1 MADFLL
7 ELGCEEIP
15 ARMLDSGADELGR
28 RVAELLVAE
37 HLAEKSDVEVFSTA
51 RRLAVLARNIRASQ
65 PDLEERVLGPSTKV
79 AFKDGRPTPAAE
91 AFANK
96 VGLHPSKLQTI
107 ETPKGEYLA
116 AHVTRKGRA
125 AADVLAQTLPPEIFR
140 LYWPKSMYWRAKA
153 AERFVR
159 PVRWLVA
166 LLDSEVIPMEL
177 GGVRAASTSRGHR
190 TLSNGPVTIASP
202 AAYAETLEKAGV
214 VASRAAR
221 EQKIRKALDAATRAV
236 PGARW
241 RQDAA
246 LLSTLVNLT
255 EFPSA
260 LLGNFDREFLALPE
274 EVLVTVMRDHQKY
287 FAVESADGKLA
298 PHFLAV
304 LNTDSDP
311 DGAIRHG
318 HERVLR
324 ARFSDARFF
333 WKADQK
339 HPLKERIES
348 LKAVT
353 FQKDLGSY
361 YEKTERV
368 ARLAN
373 TLAADLAN
381 AGVKIDRN
389 AVHEAAWLS
398 KTDLTTELV
407 KEFTEL
413 QGVVGGLYARAQGFS
428 PAIADAIYDHYK
440 PESMED
446 SVPRTIE
453 GAVLS
458 IADKADSIA
467 GMFALGLQ
475 PTGSK
480 DPFALRRQANG
491 IIKTLAEHKLP
502 LTVCRIISA
511 AQGGHNLAQAKDAS
525 AAAADFFRERLD
537 FYLREVLGFK
547 YDEVNAVL
555 AAGSDDVADAFA
567 RVQAVAAV
575 RASEDFVSISVSF
588 KRMKNILRQA
598 RETGK
603 TIGAGFDPA
612 PITEPAER
620 ELAGQMPH
628 IAGVVDR
635 LRAQKDY
642 RHALVEISRLRPLI
656 DAFFDKVM
664 VMVEDEKVRANRLA
678 LLHKLVDDFSTI
690 ADFSEIVTEGKGQEL
705 KSQEPGAKS

>member
-1 MADFLL
+1 MPDFLL
-7 ELGCEEIP
+7 EIGCEEIP
-15 ARMLDSGADELGR
+15 ARMLDAARDELER
-28 RVAELLVAE
+28 RVHGLIVVREG
-37 HLAEKSDVEVFSTA
+37 LATTTRDGQLSIKIESFSTP
-51 RRLAVLARNIRASQ
+51 RRLAVLVRGLLARQIDR
-65 PDLEERVLGPSTKV
+65 DEDIFGPPTSV
-79 AFKDGRPTPAAE
+79 AFKAGKPLQAAH
-91 AFANK
+91 AFATR
-96 VGLHPSKLQTI
+96 VGQPLEKLTRLYRGD
-107 ETPKGEYLA
+107 KEYLA
-116 AHVTRKGRA
+116 ATVTHKGRP
-125 AADVLAQTLPPEIFR
+125 AADVLGEALPREI
-140 LYWPKSMYWRAKA
+140 LALHWPKTMYWRGKA

-166 LLDSEVIPMEL
+166 MLDGKVIPLEL
-177 GGVRAASTSRGHR
+177 AGARAATASRGHR
-190 TLSNGPVTIASP
+190 TLSSGPVAIASP
-202 AAYAETLEKAGV
+202 AAYAETLEKSGV
-214 VASRAAR
+214 LASRAAR

-236 PGARW
+236 SGARW
-241 RQDAA
+241 REDAA
-246 LLSTLVNLT
+246 LLATVVNLT

-260 LLGNFDREFLALPE
+260 ILGNFDREFLFLPE

-287 FAVESADGKLA
+287 FAVEGADGKLA

-304 LNTDSDP
+304 LNTNSDP

-324 ARFSDARFF
+324 ARFADARFF
-333 WKADQK
+333 WEADQK
-339 HPLKERIES
+339 RPLRERIEL

-361 YEKTERV
+361 YQKSERV
-368 ARLAN
+368 AALAN
-373 TLAADLAN
+373 QLAADAAN
-381 AGVKIDRN
+381 SGVTIDRN

-413 QGVVGGLYARAQGFS
+413 QGIVGGLYAGAQGFS

-440 PESMED
+440 PESMDEPA
-446 SVPRTIE
+446 SRTIE
-453 GAVLS
+453 AAVLS

-502 LTVCRIISA
+502 LAVSRITSA
-511 AQGGHNLAQAKDAS
+511 SQSGHNLSKAKDVSS
-525 AAAADFFRERLD
+525 ATADFFRERLD
-537 FYLREVLGFK
+537 FYLREALGFK
-547 YDEVNAVL
+547 YDEVNAIL
-555 AAGSDDVADAFA
+555 AAGADNVADAVA
-567 RVQAVAAV
+567 RVQAVAAM
-575 RASEDFVSISVSF
+575 RGSEDFVSISVSF

-598 RETGK
+598 TETGK
-603 TIGAGFDPA
+603 TIGAEFDPSSLG
-612 PITEPAER
+612 EPAER

-635 LRAQKDY
+635 LRTVKNY
-642 RHALVEISRLRPLI
+642 RQALAEISLLRTLI

-678 LLHKLVDDFSTI
+678 LLQKLVNDFSTI
-690 ADFSEIVTEGKGQEL
+690 ADFSEIVTED
-705 KSQEPGAKS
+705 KS